1 MPPSRTLFAVITSTT
16 HVPDETWQTV
26 EIAHSIAFGYGYRW
40 DTCFLTRWLR
50 SGIGILMEV
59 SILLSIL
66 GFVTMTMLQDLG
78 MEGGS

>member
-40 DTCFLTRWLR
+40 
-50 SGIGILMEV
+50 GNVILAY
-59 SILLSIL
+59 L
-66 GFVTMTMLQDLG
+66 GWVD
-78 MEGGS
+78 